1 MYSNSL
7 TCLIPPFQQNC
18 VKVIT
23 DLQMAKSNGIIQ
35 LLLPTATSKDT
46 TLLVPSPPLLPAPYS
61 GLKVCR
67 TCFLGDP
74 L

>member
-7 TCLIPPFQQNC
+7 TCLTPPFQQNC